1 MKEHGLSHSLFMYKI
16 SNLLLLVIYLN
27 EVCLLLVVNIV
38 LGSRALN
45 AAARSVA
52 LKAGYCCNNCN
63 LPLAILEAC
72 RLDCYSVSVNEVPVY
87 PKKKAII
94 FFNKVGSWIGEIK
107 RKRFHLHYS

>member
-1 MKEHGLSHSLFMYKI
+1 MQQLI
-16 SNLLLLVIYLN
+16 LLLLKLVTVVIT
-27 EVCLLLVVNIV
+27 
-38 LGSRALN
+38 
-45 AAARSVA
+45 
-52 LKAGYCCNNCN
+52 NNCN